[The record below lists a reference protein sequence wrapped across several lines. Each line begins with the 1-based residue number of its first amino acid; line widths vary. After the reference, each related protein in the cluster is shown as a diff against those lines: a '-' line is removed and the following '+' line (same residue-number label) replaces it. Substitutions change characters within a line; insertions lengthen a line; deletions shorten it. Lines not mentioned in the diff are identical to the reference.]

1 MSTASIH
8 LQGPV
13 HDVLGVGFGPS
24 NLALAVAVEEHNRR
38 CAEQEQLTAG
48 FVERQPRFGWHR
60 GMLIEGTTMQ
70 VSFLKD
76 LVTMRDPASD
86 FSFLSYLHGKDRLVD
101 FINHKTMFPTRV
113 EYHDYLEWAAGRL
126 EHLVQYDAEV
136 IDVRPVQQGELFE
149 VLVRHGSGQVT
160 ARRARNVVVAVG
172 LEANLPPGAER
183 GDRVWHNLELLHRIG
198 ELEGADPKRFTIV
211 GAGQSAA
218 EVTDYLHRTFT
229 GAEVCS
235 VFGRYGHTPADDSP
249 FANRIFDPEAVDH
262 FYSSPTGVKQLL
274 MDYHR
279 NTNYSV
285 VDLELIEQ
293 LYARVYQEKVQG
305 KERLRMLNASRVVD
319 VEEGADGVAVTVEFM
334 PTGERMV
341 LDSDVLVYATG
352 CLPGDPGRALGRTWD
367 ECLRDAEGQVQVD
380 RDYRVRTSDEVRGG
394 IYLQGGTEHTH
405 GITSSLLS
413 NGAVRAG
420 DIRDS
425 ILRHRNAPRSAPRR
439 DYALS
444 GDPC

>member
-1 MSTASIH
+1 MSAAPTH
-8 LQGPV
+8 LEGPV
-13 HDVLGVGFGPS
+13 QDVLGIGFGPS
-24 NLALAVAVEEHNRR
+24 NLALAVAIEEHNRR
-38 CAEQEQLTAG
+38 AGAAERLTAG

-76 LVTMRDPASD
+76 LVTLRDPASD
-86 FSFLSYLHGKDRLVD
+86 FSFLSYLHAKDRLVD
-101 FINHKTMFPTRV
+101 FVNHKTMFPTRV
-113 EYHDYLEWAAGRL
+113 EYHDYLEWAAGRV
-126 EHLVQYDAEV
+126 EHLVQYDSEV
-136 IDVRPVQQGELFE
+136 VEVRPVEDGELFE
-149 VLVRHGSGQVT
+149 VLVRDGSGELT

-172 LEANLPPGAER
+172 LEASLPEGAEL
-183 GDRVWHNLELLHRIG
+183 GPRVWHNLELLHRIP
-198 ELEGADPKRFTIV
+198 ELEGTEPKRLTVV

-235 VFGRYGHTPADDSP
+235 VFTRYGHSPADDSP
-249 FANRIFDPEAVDH
+249 FANRIFDPDAVDD
-262 FYSSPTGVKQLL
+262 FYTSPAEVKRML

-285 VDLELIEQ
+285 VDLDLIEE
-293 LYARVYQEKVQG
+293 LYARVYQEKVHG
-305 KERLRMLNASRVVD
+305 KQRLRMMNATRVVD
-319 VEEGADGVAVTVEFM
+319 VAARRDGVEVAVQHL
-334 PTGERMV
+334 PTGERAV
-341 LDSDVLVYATG
+341 LDSDLLVYATG
-352 CLPGDPGRALGRTWD
+352 CRPGDPGRVLGETFD
-367 ECLRDAEGQVQVD
+367 ECLRDDDGQVQVD
-380 RDYRVRTSDEVRGG
+380 RDYRVRTSSAVRGG
-394 IYLQGGTEHTH
+394 IYFQGGTEHTH

-425 ILRHRNAPRSAPRR
+425 ILRARSAPAAAR

-444 GDPC
+444 GSERG